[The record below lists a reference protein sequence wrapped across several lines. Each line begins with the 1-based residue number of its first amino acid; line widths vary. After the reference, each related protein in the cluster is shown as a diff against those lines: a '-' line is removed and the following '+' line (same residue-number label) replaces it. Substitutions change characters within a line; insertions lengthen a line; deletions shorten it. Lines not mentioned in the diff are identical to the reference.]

1 MTDKIINNQVNTLEK
16 SSFPLKI
23 KQILVFILRK
33 IKKYKKTSAFF
44 SILIFSS
51 IYLKYKYSNEI
62 KIFYSFY
69 KSYKSIDKS
78 SFNEDSTLNLVN
90 QFENQFNSLS
100 SKIISYIEKQIQ
112 SLFSLSSTYDV
123 IFKASEEEKKNRTIE
138 EKEYLWNCLKTKTLL
153 SLLCSISITRTIFF
167 IGQIHFLLI
176 DKLIKSS
183 SNLSSTN
190 TLNSNENN
198 DFLNVLF
205 NELWSFT
212 VKLIEYMMKVFENR
226 LKPLC
231 DSLISIRMKYS
242 KENLIKIIKK
252 MKDSIENLVFFKE
265 DNLYQYD
272 FVTFYLKTIKTK
284 VESMERMS
292 LSKDIVNFEEVN
304 RNQFGYIQ
312 FLGIYYD
319 ILNTNAFTILLSEQ
333 LSNDYE
339 YLYRKIHMNYEK
351 VLHSDEELSCIKIIS
366 SLFFVMIEIFQCDYY
381 ILKLPFINQEV
392 HDDLYYMFRC
402 IHA

>member
-1 MTDKIINNQVNTLEK
+1 
-16 SSFPLKI
+16 
-23 KQILVFILRK
+23 
-33 IKKYKKTSAFF
+33 
-44 SILIFSS
+44 
-51 IYLKYKYSNEI
+51 
-62 KIFYSFY
+62 
-69 KSYKSIDKS
+69 
-78 SFNEDSTLNLVN
+78 
-90 QFENQFNSLS
+90 
-100 SKIISYIEKQIQ
+100 
-112 SLFSLSSTYDV
+112 
-123 IFKASEEEKKNRTIE
+123 
-138 EKEYLWNCLKTKTLL
+138 
-153 SLLCSISITRTIFF
+153 
-167 IGQIHFLLI
+167 
-176 DKLIKSS
+176 
-183 SNLSSTN
+183 
-190 TLNSNENN
+190 
-198 DFLNVLF
+198 
-205 NELWSFT
+205 
-212 VKLIEYMMKVFENR
+212 MMKVFENR

-312 FLGIYYD
+312 FLEIYYD

-381 ILKLPFINQEV
+381 ILKLPFINKEV